1 MTIFLLLMSIKHLS
15 THNTF
20 FKQIRKSINIT
31 YKPGYVC
38 TGWSLALSV
47 VLQITPD
54 VCGLSVS
61 ECILNSTRRLWDQA
75 GGGTN
80 ATNAANANAPNDNV
94 CPRSPTCIKYGP
106 IRPSEYLRCALEL
119 ETNLREVWIWLK
131 VPRESLCRAALKR
144 QRTSHLP

>member
-1 MTIFLLLMSIKHLS
+1 MSIKHLS
-15 THNTF
+15 THDTF
-20 FKQIRKSINIT
+20 FKQIRKSMNIT
-31 YKPGYVC
+31 YKPGYLC

-75 GGGTN
+75 GRGTNATN

-106 IRPSEYLRCALEL
+106 IRPSEYLRRALEL
-119 ETNLREVWIWLK
+119 ETNLREVLQLWILQSDWKCLLDTLHAK
-131 VPRESLCRAALKR
+131 WAVTHGK
-144 QRTSHLP
+144 

>member
-1 MTIFLLLMSIKHLS
+1 M
-15 THNTF
+15 
-20 FKQIRKSINIT
+20 
-31 YKPGYVC
+31 C

-47 VLQITPD
+47 VPQITPD

-75 GGGTN
+75 GGGTNATN

-119 ETNLREVWIWLK
+119 ETNLREVLQSWILQSTHPLK
-131 VPRESLCRAALKR
+131 KGLDKKIYA
-144 QRTSHLP
+144 